1 MRTWSR
7 AGWSGLMRVIYMID
21 EINTFLEKYTVWLK
35 DKSIVKQI
43 RTDREEITKD
53 FIPLFYNRIR

>member
-1 MRTWSR
+1 
-7 AGWSGLMRVIYMID
+7 MRVIYMID

-43 RTDREEITKD
+43 RSDREEITKD
-53 FIPLFYNRIR
+53 FIPLFYNT